1 MPESETEHVE
11 QSDDNT
17 PEQFPDD
24 HPLVRTLASQ
34 KAEIRQL
41 KDLLAENPDA
51 RELKHLRSKAKRFDE
66 LEEAQKT
73 DAEKAADRI
82 AKAEAEAASVPSK
95 VADALRVHL
104 AELHGFDPEDVELFL
119 TAADPELL
127 MKQVARLAER
137 TDARK
142 PRNHVPTEGTPPE
155 KPPES
160 DEAAFMRSLFGND

>member
-1 MPESETEHVE
+1 MSESETEHVE
-11 QSDDNT
+11 QSDDTT
-17 PEQFPDD
+17 PEQLPDD
-24 HPLVRTLASQ
+24 HPLVKTLAAQ
-34 KAEIRQL
+34 KATI
-41 KDLLAENPDA
+41 K
-51 RELKHLRSKAKRFDE
+51 ELKAKSARLDE

-142 PRNHVPTEGTPPE
+142 PRNHVPTEGTSPE